1 MTKFDL
7 FTVAS
12 TFIGA
17 LGLAASGASAAHAG
31 DDSEVATAGAG
42 GYDPVAYFTESKAV
56 KGSGR
61 YTAEHRG
68 VTYLFSNEANR
79 DAFKKDP
86 ARYLPAYGGYCAY
99 GVAIGKKFWADP
111 AVWEIVDGTLYLNLD
126 KPIQQEWD
134 KDKPGYIT
142 KADSNWGSI
151 KDKSP
156 GDL

>member
-1 MTKFDL
+1 MAKIRPYIL
-7 FTVAS
+7 AGIV
-12 TFIGA
+12 
-17 LGLAASGASAAHAG
+17 LAACLVAGGAIAADVSHSTPG
-31 DDSEVATAGAG
+31 LG
-42 GYDPVAYFTESKAV
+42 GYDPVAYFTDGKPTR
-56 KGSGR
+56 GSG
-61 YTAEHRG
+61 YHVAVYDGVTYAFATAEH
-68 VTYLFSNEANR
+68 
-79 DAFKKDP
+79 KKQFLADP
-86 ARYLPAYGGYCAY
+86 TRYVPAYGGYCAY

-126 KPIQQEWD
+126 KPIQQEWN